1 MLKAVGTCDHAR
13 QVALRQALAAGLDVV
28 RCATSTF
35 SRDIADPASPAASRV
50 SRLAEIGPQYH
61 LPRAK
66 PPKAMSPIRA
76 MITPSHTL
84 QKIATTIPTIT
95 MMPPRDMPPMRY
107 LPV

>member
-50 SRLAEIGPQYH
+50 SRRAEMV
-61 LPRAK
+61 LSTT
-66 PPKAMSPIRA
+66 SPAQNHRR
-76 MITPSHTL
+76 
-84 QKIATTIPTIT
+84 Q
-95 MMPPRDMPPMRY
+95 
-107 LPV
+107 